1 MINLVL
7 MIGTSEL
14 LLIAALVLLLFGG
27 KKLPEMMKGLGQ
39 GVRSFKD
46 GMKETSEP
54 DAETSHFRQKSKIRN
69 RTLLSRTR
77 KQQNKRKRMENNQ
90 NGNLMTFGE
99 HLEVFRKM
107 LFRIIAFTTCLAVII
122 FCAKDTT
129 FRLLLAPGDNHFVT
143 YRLIEE
149 CLKWLEID
157 FRFAPYSIQLI
168 NTELTSQFMVHM
180 STSVYLALLLVS
192 PYIIIELYRY
202 IAPALYENERRYSV
216 SVTIAIYLLFILG
229 VLMSYFV
236 LFPFALRFLGTYQ
249 VATSVVNQI
258 NLDSY
263 ISTFVTL
270 TLMMGLVF
278 QLPVLSF
285 S

>member
-1 MINLVL
+1 
-7 MIGTSEL
+7 
-14 LLIAALVLLLFGG
+14 
-27 KKLPEMMKGLGQ
+27 
-39 GVRSFKD
+39 
-46 GMKETSEP
+46 
-54 DAETSHFRQKSKIRN
+54 
-69 RTLLSRTR
+69 
-77 KQQNKRKRMENNQ
+77 MEKNQ
-90 NGNLMTFGE
+90 NDNLMTFGE

-107 LFRIIAFTTCLAVII
+107 LFRIIGITVCLAVII
-122 FCAKDTT
+122 FCAKDAT
-129 FRLLLAPGDNHFVT
+129 FHLLLGPSDNHFIT

-149 CLKWLEID
+149 YLGRLGMEFHFD
-157 FRFAPYSIQLI
+157 SYSIQLI
-168 NTELTSQFMVHM
+168 NTELASQFMVHM

-192 PYIIIELYRY
+192 PYIMIELYRY

-216 SVTIAIYLLFILG
+216 SVAIAIYLLFILG
-229 VLMSYFV
+229 VLMSYFI

-263 ISTFVTL
+263 ISSFVTL

-285 S
+285 FLAKMGVLEASFMKQYRRHAFVLISIVAAVITPPDLFTCFMVMMPMYGLYELSILIVGRVN

>member
-1 MINLVL
+1 
-7 MIGTSEL
+7 
-14 LLIAALVLLLFGG
+14 
-27 KKLPEMMKGLGQ
+27 
-39 GVRSFKD
+39 
-46 GMKETSEP
+46 
-54 DAETSHFRQKSKIRN
+54 
-69 RTLLSRTR
+69 
-77 KQQNKRKRMENNQ
+77 
-90 NGNLMTFGE
+90 
-99 HLEVFRKM
+99 
-107 LFRIIAFTTCLAVII
+107 
-122 FCAKDTT
+122 
-129 FRLLLAPGDNHFVT
+129 
-143 YRLIEE
+143 
-149 CLKWLEID
+149 
-157 FRFAPYSIQLI
+157 
-168 NTELTSQFMVHM
+168 MVHM

-192 PYIIIELYRY
+192 PYIMIELYRY

-216 SVTIAIYLLFILG
+216 SVAIAIYLLFILG

-285 S
+285 FLAKMGILEASFMKQYRRHAFVLIAIVAAVITPPDLFTCFMVMMPMYGLYELSILIVRRAN

>member
-1 MINLVL
+1 
-7 MIGTSEL
+7 
-14 LLIAALVLLLFGG
+14 
-27 KKLPEMMKGLGQ
+27 
-39 GVRSFKD
+39 
-46 GMKETSEP
+46 
-54 DAETSHFRQKSKIRN
+54 
-69 RTLLSRTR
+69 
-77 KQQNKRKRMENNQ
+77 MENNQ
-90 NGNLMTFGE
+90 KDNLMTFGE

-107 LFRIIAFTTCLAVII
+107 LFRIIGITASLTVAI

-129 FRLLLAPGDNHFVT
+129 FGLLLSPGNNHFVT
-143 YRLIEE
+143 YRLIEQ
-149 CLKWLEID
+149 LLGRLGMD
-157 FRFAPYSIQLI
+157 FHFEPYAIQLI
-168 NTELTSQFMVHM
+168 NTELSSQFMTHV
-180 STSVYLALLLVS
+180 STSVYLALLFVS
-192 PYIIIELYRY
+192 PYIVVELYRY

-216 SVTIAIYLLFILG
+216 SVAIAIYLLFILG

-249 VATSVVNQI
+249 VAASVVNQI

-285 S
+285 FLAKMGILNADFMKQYRRHAFVLIGIVAAVITPPDLFTCFMVMMPMYGLYELSILIVKRVDCC